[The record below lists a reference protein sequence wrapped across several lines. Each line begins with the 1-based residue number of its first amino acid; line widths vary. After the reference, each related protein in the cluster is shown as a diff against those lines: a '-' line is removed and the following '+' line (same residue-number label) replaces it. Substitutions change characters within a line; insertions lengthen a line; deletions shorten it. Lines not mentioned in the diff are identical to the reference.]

1 MEREKLPPEGDTCAN
16 CKDACTEKI
25 EFLQG
30 MPPEKQH
37 QLMSTAVHEHFRKGS
52 YLFHAGGRVD
62 AIYIIRTGQVK
73 LSDYDGDGGEKTA
86 GIFTAHDVIWEGFLL
101 DNSVFPYSAVCL
113 SAVSVCKLHRRDFE
127 AAISDPAVALR
138 VIRMLSVKLHDSNER
153 NLILST
159 SDPQARIAAFLLYR
173 QQRTAAKYVTL
184 RLDDIASSVNLRPE
198 TVSRKLREL
207 EKDGLIRKTGQSN
220 IELLD
225 FIRLK
230 EMAEG

>member
-1 MEREKLPPEGDTCAN
+1 MHDPAGKGVGIVLCRSLRERGVLRAENQPRALR
-16 CKDACTEKI
+16 
-25 EFLQG
+25 
-30 MPPEKQH
+30 H
-37 QLMSTAVHEHFRKGS
+37 
-52 YLFHAGGRVD
+52 GR
-62 AIYIIRTGQVK
+62 IG
-73 LSDYDGDGGEKTA
+73 
-86 GIFTAHDVIWEGFLL
+86 L
-101 DNSVFPYSAVCL
+101 D
-113 SAVSVCKLHRRDFE
+113 RDFE